1 MHVTPAN
8 QVTAGPQEL
17 VLLLAR
23 RGTAVTDCGRRPL
36 AYAPPASGSEF
47 APSGALV
54 GCARSE
60 RPSRSRLRSDEA
72 RVPDDRDP
80 FEASVRRGWRE
91 PSKRS
96 SASVGAD
103 APFRGKGIARPEQPR
118 EPKQSWR
125 ARSATPG
132 FEPLR
137 QRARFAGR
145 PIPSKHNHVCVGTGR
160 SEGPLRPRSP
170 GCRLARR
177 SGHLVRAGTRAAP
190 FRPIQQRRGHR
201 RRWLLR
207 QRERQRGCACK
218 PPRIGPPAS
227 TSETPATAAKQ
238 VRRPVAHDA
247 GVAGEPTGCANG
259 DKHVAHE
266 GRDDT
271 CLRARAGI
279 RL

>member
-103 APFRGKGIARPEQPR
+103 APFRGIGVAERRPGGR
-118 EPKQSWR
+118 LLCRHCDR
-125 ARSATPG
+125 AVRSAP
-132 FEPLR
+132 
-137 QRARFAGR
+137 RAKAIAGR
-145 PIPSKHNHVCVGTGR
+145 PVIRRLRGVAASVRLRQPPKLLWTAVCQGLSTGC
-160 SEGPLRPRSP
+160 PRR
-170 GCRLARR
+170 GGHRCRL
-177 SGHLVRAGTRAAP
+177 
-190 FRPIQQRRGHR
+190 
-201 RRWLLR
+201 
-207 QRERQRGCACK
+207 
-218 PPRIGPPAS
+218 
-227 TSETPATAAKQ
+227 
-238 VRRPVAHDA
+238 
-247 GVAGEPTGCANG
+247 
-259 DKHVAHE
+259 E
-266 GRDDT
+266 GRQ
-271 CLRARAGI
+271 A
-279 RL
+279 